1 MCDPDKEVLEVCLF
15 LMTEYRILFLSS
27 IPNGWQLCW
36 ILGSKGSLIIF
47 VGNKLSYLIKRAC
60 DL

>member
-15 LMTEYRILFLSS
+15 LMTEYRILFLSY
-27 IPNGWQLCW
+27 IPNVCQLCW

-47 VGNKLSYLIKRAC
+47 AGNKLSYL
-60 DL
+60 